1 MRPHSTPHDR
11 PRRVCLLERESNLG
25 IAVEAIATQDHALRG
40 EVERRGDRVVA
51 VCVDDGYS
59 GALPPLE
66 RPAICKMLSL
76 ADAGEI
82 DYVLG
87 TELARA
93 NRGDAFNYYF
103 IRHEL
108 APAGVALE
116 FLDQTYHHDGESE
129 AGALIEGIQVLL
141 PSIERRAISRRFA
154 RGKKRVADEGFSY
167 TGRRPF
173 GLEYTKGGQEKHR
186 WSKRAD
192 EVPHVQRI
200 FELAASGLSREAI
213 ARLFNEEGVP
223 SSRGGKWWGSTIAGI
238 ITNPRY
244 KGEFP
249 IGRYQSVRAHRP
261 YRPIASRPSA
271 GKAGIARRRVRTGHR
286 VRPAGEWA
294 NCVYKPECQIVS
306 AELWERANAMARVTA
321 ATSPRSSKEP
331 RLLKGLVYHEAP
343 HGPLPRHLMHAHAGK
358 KRRAR
363 YACTHRAGSGGK
375 VCWYAVRAEPLEEA
389 VWARVRD
396 LALEPERL
404 LDDFVASCKDLVTQ
418 GRRRHAQL
426 EEARALMQKYQL
438 TLTNL
443 TVAHY
448 SGDLARDE
456 YLRAKEATEH
466 LLREA
471 QAACQK
477 AQGEAGALA
486 DGPSAALADAIL
498 ARTAHLTGSRTRA
511 TADSIDEE
519 IQEAIREAVRAT
531 LGSPTAQELD
541 ALDLEGRRQRVRQVV
556 ERVEVGSFGARLRL
570 RLGGRLEPIANAIT
584 PACPAGRRR
593 AGGGA
598 AGRSGVGRAPV
609 PWRSSGRC

>member
-1 MRPHSTPHDR
+1 MHPHLTTPK
-11 PRRVCLLERESNLG
+11 RVCLLERESDPK
-25 IAVEAIATQDHALRG
+25 IAPEAIKTQHHALTA
-40 EVERRGDRVVA
+40 EVERRGDRIVA

-59 GALPPLE
+59 GELPPLE
-66 RPAICKMLSL
+66 RPAIRKMFSL

-93 NRGDAFNYYF
+93 NRGEAFNYYF

-108 APAGVALE
+108 KRAGVELE
-116 FLDQTYHHDGESE
+116 FLDQTYHDDGESE

-141 PSIERRAISRRFA
+141 PSIERRAIHRRFA

-173 GLEYTKGGQEKHR
+173 GLQYTKGGQAQHA

-200 FELAASGLSREAI
+200 FALAASGVSREAI

-238 ITNPRY
+238 IANPRY

-261 YRPIASRPSA
+261 YRPVASRPST
-271 GKAGIARRRVRTGHR
+271 GHAGIARRRVRTGHR

-294 NCVYKPECQIVS
+294 NCVQVPECQIVS
-306 AELWERANAMARVTA
+306 AELWERANAMAPITA

-331 RLLKGLVYHEAP
+331 RLLKGLVYREAP
-343 HGPLPRHLMHAHAGK
+343 HGPLARHLMHAHHGK

-363 YACTHRAGSGGK
+363 YACTHHAGSGAK
-375 VCWYAVRAEPLEEA
+375 RCWYAVRAEPLEEA
-389 VWARVRD
+389 VWTLVRD
-396 LALEPERL
+396 LATEPEKMLGDFIAACEALVTDRRRARGLLAAVQDNVERARRTLDNLRLDYYAGQVTEEDYARLRL
-404 LDDFVASCKDLVTQ
+404 LAEQRLQSAQ
-418 GRRRHAQL
+418 GEL
-426 EEARALMQKYQL
+426 ER
-438 TLTNL
+438 
-443 TVAHY
+443 
-448 SGDLARDE
+448 
-456 YLRAKEATEH
+456 
-466 LLREA
+466 A
-471 QAACQK
+471 QAAS
-477 AQGEAGALA
+477 AGEEKTDLAVLADRLLARAESIPQEGDAAGAV
-486 DGPSAALADAIL
+486 
-498 ARTAHLTGSRTRA
+498 RRV
-511 TADSIDEE
+511 
-519 IQEAIREAVRAT
+519 VRAT
-531 LGSPTAQELD
+531 LGEGTAAELD
-541 ALDLEGRRQRVRQVV
+541 ALTLEGRRQRVRQLV
-556 ERVEVGSFGARLRL
+556 ERVEVGSFGARVCL
-570 RLGGRLEPIANAIT
+570 RLGGRLVPITNGT
-584 PACPAGRRR
+584 SPACPAGRRR

-598 AGRSGVGRAPV
+598 AGRSGPGRAPA